1 MASCVKV
8 TTAKTLE
15 NALAKFKTP
24 ETYPAYEIR
33 HDYHQSQSSVS
44 ISFYAKCVKPD
55 SFRIQLMSGK
65 SIIYRAGIDENA
77 DFRVFVIYDFR
88 YSAIFL
94 HFFFRFLVFFAIFHD
109 FLRVLRQFIEKAR
122 KPSCEWVFSQV
133 SNEITNCIYWFSSF
147 YRKHGCCIVCI
158 ACMQCIVS
166 RMQNALFQILNMH
179 FACIVLIF

>member
-55 SFRIQLMSGK
+55 SFRIQLMSEN

-77 DFRVFVIYDFR
+77 VFRVFVICDFC
-88 YSAIFL
+88 YSAIFCI
-94 HFFFRFLVFFAIFHD
+94 FFRFFVFFAIFHD

-122 KPSCEWVFSQV
+122 KPSCEWVPSQV
-133 SNEITNCIYWFSSF
+133 SNEITNCIY
-147 YRKHGCCIVCI
+147 
-158 ACMQCIVS
+158 
-166 RMQNALFQILNMH
+166 
-179 FACIVLIF
+179 

>member
-55 SFRIQLMSGK
+55 SFRIQLMSEN

-77 DFRVFVIYDFR
+77 DFRVFVICDFC
-88 YSAIFL
+88 Y
-94 HFFFRFLVFFAIFHD
+94 FAIFCILFSIFRF
-109 FLRVLRQFIEKAR
+109 FLRFFMIFYEFYDNLLKKLENRVASGFFHKFLMKSRIAFI
-122 KPSCEWVFSQV
+122 
-133 SNEITNCIYWFSSF
+133 SF
-147 YRKHGCCIVCI
+147 
-158 ACMQCIVS
+158 
-166 RMQNALFQILNMH
+166 NFL
-179 FACIVLIF
+179 

>member
-55 SFRIQLMSGK
+55 SFRIQLMSEN
-65 SIIYRAGIDENA
+65 SIIYRAGIDENI
-77 DFRVFVIYDFR
+77 DLR
-88 YSAIFL
+88 IFAC
-94 HFFFRFLVFFAIFHD
+94 FCDFHD
-109 FLRVLRQFIEKAR
+109 FYEFHDNLLKKLENRVASGFFHKFLMKSRIVFI
-122 KPSCEWVFSQV
+122 
-133 SNEITNCIYWFSSF
+133 SF
-147 YRKHGCCIVCI
+147 
-158 ACMQCIVS
+158 
-166 RMQNALFQILNMH
+166 NFL
-179 FACIVLIF
+179 